1 MQKKYN
7 SQLVPFAR
15 QLRSEMTKEERHLW
29 YDFLR
34 TYPIRFSRQKV
45 LGKYI
50 ADFYS
55 AKVGLV
61 IELDGSQ
68 HYEEKN
74 MEADAA
80 RTAFLEGYDL
90 KVIRIP
96 NNEIAQNF
104 RGVCEYIDSVVKQR
118 LKAPLGHKGPIPPIR
133 GKWPEGPIGV
143 GTLSAKRT
151 EGIRTLQISEHSEIY
166 TRSPPSFS
174 PKMPP
179 PLIMQGMT
187 RGGFSGCR
195 LGFSQASFSSF
206 SLAFF
211 SAFASWSG
219 QEVSFMPQ

>member
-1 MQKKYN
+1 MDFRLQIDMPNFGGQNMQKKYN

-55 AKVGLV
+55 VKVGLV

-90 KVIRIP
+90 EVIRIP

-118 LKAPLGHKGPIPPIR
+118 LKAPLTARDAAR
-133 GKWPEGPIGV
+133 GGLRDG
-143 GTLSAKRT
+143 
-151 EGIRTLQISEHSEIY
+151 
-166 TRSPPSFS
+166 FS
-174 PKMPP
+174 P
-179 PLIMQGMT
+179 T
-187 RGGFSGCR
+187 N
-195 LGFSQASFSSF
+195 
-206 SLAFF
+206 
-211 SAFASWSG
+211 
-219 QEVSFMPQ
+219 